1 MNAWA
6 NTLILISFFVMVS
19 EALLHE
25 SKKDVLANPLKLVA
39 TLCLLLCLVYPI
51 FSVFVKLD
59 SMELPTHLKC
69 ENELS
74 MQDILLTKTGDE
86 IAKAIRLAFPDAKFR
101 LHLKTNDEATI
112 SSILVEGD
120 DAERISDF
128 IRAKY
133 QISAEVIRKEE
144 ST

>member
-6 NTLILISFFVMVS
+6 NTLIIIAFFIMAS

-25 SKKDVLANPLKLVA
+25 SKKDMLTQPLKLLA
-39 TLCLLLCLVYPI
+39 TLCLLLCLVYPL
-51 FSVFVKLD
+51 FSVFVKID
-59 SMELPTHLKC
+59 SIELPTYL
-69 ENELS
+69 ENESGLS
-74 MQDILLTKTGDE
+74 MQEILLTRTGDE
-86 IAKAIRLAFPDAKFR
+86 IAKEIRLAFPDAIFR
-101 LHLKTNDEATI
+101 LHLKTDDEATI

-133 QISAEVIRKEE
+133 QISAEAIGKEE